1 MSKNKD
7 KLNTSSNTLFNY
19 FSKSPATTPKL
30 KPSSSDGGDGTPKT
44 IKKEK
49 VTPSPARKDAVKQ
62 EPNSKDDDQDQEE
75 EVQPM
80 KKRRRIIMDESSDDS
95 ETENKAKNEKTPP
108 KVTQLAAFKRVET
121 AKTGGD
127 SPVQKKLKLEP
138 DAESAKDHLLKAK
151 DGGDDD
157 GLVLEE
163 PTIWLHQKLDFLKPD
178 KIKDIHGNKAG
189 SEKYDPR
196 TLYVPESY
204 LGTLTPAMRQWWEL
218 KSRHYDCVLFF
229 KVGKFYELYHMDASV
244 GVKELGFSYMKG
256 EFAHSG
262 FPEQA
267 YERMATS
274 LVERGYKVARVE
286 QTETPD
292 MMAERCKKNKTN
304 SKYDKV
310 VKREIC
316 QVSLKGTEV
325 YGQQVQMTNSA
336 EPNYMLAIAERSGKG
351 KSGARYGV
359 CFIDASLGIF
369 HLGEF
374 DDDGQAS
381 RLLTLLSH
389 HTPALVLHERNLV
402 SAGIHQIFKTVLAG
416 VRKEPLTNDSQFWSA
431 EKTLKYLAE
440 NFYGSSSD
448 EKSKSKWPETVRCLL
463 DKNDHLGLTPSEDSE
478 LSMKALG
485 GCIWYLKRCL
495 LDQQVVSLARFEM
508 YIPPDDNVTRKQ
520 LKIANSNRFMVLDA
534 ITLSNLRLTDGELSL
549 LNRLDH
555 CCTKF
560 GKRLLHHWVC
570 SPSCEREIIVQRQ
583 EAIKELVEDV
593 NLLQD
598 VRQILG
604 ELPDLERMLAQIHSF
619 GNAERVKNHPDGRA
633 ILYEEQTYSKKK
645 IQDFINTL
653 RGFKA
658 LTRIPGLF
666 AGVKSGL
673 LVRLTQMAGKGGVF
687 PDMTS
692 KITFFEES
700 FDHEAALKT
709 GVIAPEKGLDT
720 EYDAVQRE
728 IQGIFDELE
737 EYKRKQEKY
746 FGCKIDYFGS
756 DKKRFQ
762 LEIPEGA
769 AKKAKESYT
778 LEGQKK
784 GKNGVKRYHT
794 EETREFLKRMMATE
808 DKRKTVLKDLARRIF
823 EKFSSAY
830 DMWKMCVDLVGTL
843 DVLTS
848 LAEFGRSSGSTCFP
862 EILDDDEGQI
872 FELSEGIHPCVN
884 DPENYIPNGVSLGQD
899 GSRLIL
905 LTGPNMGGKS
915 TLMRQVG
922 VLAIMAQIGAPI
934 PAESC
939 RMTLIDR
946 IFTRL
951 GANDDIMAGQS
962 TFLVELNETSTILKH
977 ATEKSLVLLDE
988 LGRGTATYDGTSI
1001 AGAVVQFLADLKCRS
1016 MFSTHYHNLV
1026 DNFERDKR
1034 IRLGHMA
1041 CMVEKE
1047 DDEDP
1052 TQETVTFLYKYAP
1065 GSCPKSYGFNA
1076 AKLAGMPPQI
1086 IKRAY
1091 ELSKTVEAE
1100 ALKRKTFTKSLLQ
1113 ADRTEVQDL
1122 LRKLKGCRL

>member
-7 KLNTSSNTLFNY
+7 GSSANTLFNY
-19 FSKSPATTPKL
+19 FAKSPATKL
-30 KPSSSDGGDGTPKT
+30 KASSSDGGETSKT
-44 IKKEK
+44 IKQEK
-49 VTPSPARKDAVKQ
+49 VTPSPVGKKSVAEKVSKK
-62 EPNSKDDDQDQEE
+62 ENSEDRDEE

-80 KKRRRIIMDESSDDS
+80 KKRRRIILDESSDDDDDS
-95 ETENKAKNEKTPP
+95 ETENKANNKKTSP
-108 KVTQLAAFKRVET
+108 KVIQLAAFKRVET
-121 AKTGGD
+121 PKNGD
-127 SPVQKKLKLEP
+127 SPVQKRLKLEP
-138 DAESAKDHLLKAK
+138 VAEVLPAKNLLETKEDAE
-151 DGGDDD
+151 DGP
-157 GLVLEE
+157 VLEE

-178 KIKDIHGNKAG
+178 KIKDIQGNKAN
-189 SEKYDPR
+189 SEKYDKR
-196 TLYVPESY
+196 TLFVPESY

-218 KSRHYDCVLFF
+218 KSRHFDCVLFF

-256 EFAHSG
+256 DFAHSG
-262 FPEQA
+262 FPETA

-292 MMAERCKKNKTN
+292 MMTERCKKNKTN

-351 KSGARYGV
+351 KTGSRYGV

-389 HTPALVLHERNLV
+389 YAPALVLHERNLV
-402 SAGIHQIFKTVLAG
+402 SSGISQIFKTVLAG
-416 VRKEPLTNDSQFWSA
+416 VRKEPLTNESQFWSA

-440 NFYGSSSD
+440 NYYGSSSD
-448 EKSKSKWPETVRCLL
+448 EKSSKWPESIRCLL
-463 DKNDHLGLTPSEDSE
+463 DKSDHLGLTPSEDSE
-478 LSMKALG
+478 LSLKALG

-495 LDQQVVSLARFEM
+495 LDQQIVSLARFEL
-508 YIPPDDNVTRKQ
+508 YIPPDDSVTRKQ
-520 LKIANSNRFMVLDA
+520 LNITNSNRFMVLDA
-534 ITLSNLRLTDGELSL
+534 ITLSNLRLTEGELSL
-549 LNRLDH
+549 FNRLDH

-570 SPSCEREIIVQRQ
+570 SPSCERELIIQRQ
-583 EAIKELVEDV
+583 EATKELVEDI

-619 GNAERVKNHPDGRA
+619 GNAERMKNHPDGRA

-645 IQDFINTL
+645 IQDFISTL
-653 RGFKA
+653 QGFKA
-658 LTRIPGLF
+658 LTALPELF
-666 AGVKSGL
+666 SGAKSEL
-673 LVRLTQMAGKGGVF
+673 LVRLTQMVQKGGVF

-692 KITFFEES
+692 KVSFFEES
-700 FDHEAALKT
+700 FDNDAALKT
-709 GVIAPEKGLDT
+709 GVIAPEKGLDA

-728 IQGIFDELE
+728 IQDIQEELE
-737 EYKRKQEKY
+737 EYKQKQEKF
-746 FGCKIDYFGS
+746 FGCKIDYFGN

-769 AKKAKESYT
+769 AKKANSSYT

-794 EETREFLKRMMATE
+794 DETREFLKQMMQTE
-808 DKRKTVLKDLARRIF
+808 DKRKAVLKDLARRIF
-823 EKFSSAY
+823 EKFSNAY
-830 DMWKMCVDLVGTL
+830 DMWKTCVDLVGTL
-843 DVLTS
+843 DVLTA

-862 EILDDDEGQI
+862 VILDDDEGQI

-884 DPENYIPNGVSLGQD
+884 DPENYIPNGVRLGQD
-899 GSRLIL
+899 GTRLIL

-922 VLAIMAQIGAPI
+922 VLATMAQIGAPI

-951 GANDDIMAGQS
+951 GANDDIMAGNS

-1001 AGAVVQFLADLKCRS
+1001 AGAVVQFLVDLKCRS

-1026 DNFERDKR
+1026 DNFERDNR
-1034 IRLGHMA
+1034 ILLGHMA

-1047 DDEDP
+1047 DEEDP

-1091 ELSKTVEAE
+1091 ELSKTVEAV
-1100 ALKRKTFTKSLLQ
+1100 ALKRKAFTKALLQ
-1113 ADRTEVQDL
+1113 ADRTEVQEL